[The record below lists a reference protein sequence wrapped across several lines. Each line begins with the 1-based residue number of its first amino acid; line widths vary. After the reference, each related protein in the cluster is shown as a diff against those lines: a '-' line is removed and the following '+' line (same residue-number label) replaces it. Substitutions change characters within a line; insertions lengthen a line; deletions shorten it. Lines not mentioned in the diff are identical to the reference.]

1 MDELVGQ
8 ARDIIRTATEY
19 GRYYVPVCGEV
30 AVGDTLLL

>member
-8 ARDIIRTATEY
+8 ARDIIRSAMEY

-30 AVGDTLLL
+30 AMGNTLLL